1 MLCLVFF
8 FFAGVKGLLFLA
20 CFVRSRIKVKWLL
33 NCFQL
38 CSNAVL
44 HLPCAKMLV
53 ALCESDGECSSRVI
67 LKVVDTVE
75 AFEQTV
81 PSLNRFRSVL
91 PLYAKKKKKQQIWVL
106 SRIELRASAMCELWR
121 RLPKTECTGGNFTC
135 YRSLNFSPL
144 PFFLSSTHYTSPF
157 LCAM

>member
-91 PLYAKKKKKQQIWVL
+91 PLYAKKKKKNSRYGCLVGLNCVL
-106 SRIELRASAMCELWR
+106 PRCVSCGDDCL
-121 RLPKTECTGGNFTC
+121 K
-135 YRSLNFSPL
+135 LNVQEA
-144 PFFLSSTHYTSPF
+144 TSHVI
-157 LCAM
+157 AH